1 MPITFEF
8 TDTPFLTPAAS
19 GTNLYVPNITH
30 FTKMKTL
37 DSTFYT
43 GYYRGDQ
50 YDTIVTYPDGSEVHL
65 NGEYGDYITLS
76 MGGNYT
82 ITYSGRDYDTQR
94 GSDVPFNYYNYKFHY
109 TILVIENRLPMKK
122 WTATDVINRLFD
134 ICEPIRRGG
143 EQAEI
148 PLAGGERGGGLIVLY
163 CCAVIERAMRVF
175 YRILL
180 ILILLWAQIFCFVF
194 AIFYVCRVLCQT

>member
-134 ICEPIRRGG
+134 ICEPIRRGDKPRFRLQG
-143 EQAEI
+143 MSEE
-148 PLAGGERGGGLIVLY
+148 EGLLFYIAVL
-163 CCAVIERAMRVF
+163 
-175 YRILL
+175 
-180 ILILLWAQIFCFVF
+180 
-194 AIFYVCRVLCQT
+194 